1 MTFEQLA
8 GGYFLLIALLG
19 PLSGAPPRRAVTV
32 SLTAIGLAAAIVAV
46 THLLSVD
53 ARAWIGH
60 VYLVAGYW
68 LPAHLVARPPGA
80 FDAWLQKTE
89 VAAAR
94 ALRFRGHVAELAYL
108 CCYPLVPAAFITVF
122 MNGSIADVD
131 RFWTSVLGAGLVC
144 YVSLPWL
151 VSRPPRI
158 LDDARGDTSR
168 VRRLNLQVLDRF
180 SHGWN
185 TFPSGHVA
193 TAIAAAFS
201 VVAVAPPA
209 GIVFLVVAA
218 GIVVGSVSGRYHYT
232 VDALAGI
239 FVGIASYAGAVL
251 SRP

>member
-8 GGYFLLIALLG
+8 AGYFLLIALLG
-19 PLSGAPPRRAVTV
+19 PLSGAPPRRAATV
-32 SLTAIGLAAAIVAV
+32 SLTAAGLAAAVAAA

-60 VYLVAGYW
+60 VYLAAGYW
-68 LPAHLVARPPGA
+68 LPAHLVTRPPGA

-89 VAAAR
+89 PAAAR
-94 ALRFRGHVAELAYL
+94 ALCRGPVAELAYL
-108 CCYPLVPAAFITVF
+108 CCYPMVPAAFITIF

-131 RFWTSVLGAGLVC
+131 RFWTAVLGAGLVC
-144 YVSLPWL
+144 YGSLPWL

-158 LDDARGDTSR
+158 LEDVRGDASR
-168 VRRLNLQVLDRF
+168 VRRINLQVLDRF

-193 TAIAAAFS
+193 IAIAAAFS

-239 FVGIASYAGAVL
+239 LVGLASYAGAGF